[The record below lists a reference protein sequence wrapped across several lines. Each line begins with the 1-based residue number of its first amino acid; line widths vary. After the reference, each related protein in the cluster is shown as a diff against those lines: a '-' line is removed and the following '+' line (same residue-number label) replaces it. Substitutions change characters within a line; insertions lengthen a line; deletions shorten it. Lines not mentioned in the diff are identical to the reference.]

1 MHLLEQVLTLVSPV
15 QLRFVEAVDLPLQLV
30 QLLVGLG
37 QFLKLGMLGGHAVRN
52 LAAQR
57 LKAAQQPLA
66 LLERLLERARR
77 PGWTLGRRRRAGT
90 VGPRSAVWTFGPG
103 RRVWTF
109 GHVEVTA
116 LWPRYCLPVPALRGV
131 ASEIGLRA
139 IPAREVAQRA
149 ECRRWIRLAA
159 GGRSGH
165 TAGVTPGRPPRAR
178 SGGSSSTC
186 PAPGRGR

>member
-131 ASEIGLRA
+131 ASEIGLPA
-139 IPAREVAQRA
+139 IPAPRA
-149 ECRRWIRLAA
+149 GSRRGRRLAA

-165 TAGVTPGRPPRAR
+165 TAGVIPGGPPRAR
-178 SGGSSSTC
+178 SGGSS
-186 PAPGRGR
+186 